1 MAETAEP
8 DSETTS
14 MSGREK
20 LVTAVLMIA
29 ALMDFLDGSIVNVA
43 LPTIRAELGAD
54 ATAVRWIVSGYMLAF
69 AAGLVIA
76 GRLGDLFGER
86 RLFLLGVAAF
96 TCASLAAG
104 LAQTPGQLVGARL
117 AQGLAAA
124 TVAPQVLASLRALF
138 SGSRRA
144 SVFGVY
150 GALAGLATAAAVILG
165 GVLTQ
170 VDIFGLGWRAVFL
183 INVPVSLFVLL
194 LGLRVLPE
202 TKGERTGRMDVL
214 GSVTL
219 VAGLTAV
226 SYPLLEG
233 QHLGWPWW
241 CWLLI
246 VAGVLALLGL
256 GLLEPARSR
265 AGVAP
270 LLQSGLFAIPAFS
283 AGIAIQLVFS
293 LAMQGLAVAM
303 ILWLQSGRGFT
314 PLQAGLTLL
323 WFSVGGILTAP
334 TAGTLALTRG
344 RKVLVLGALT
354 MAAGTTLLGVV
365 VWNSGASVS
374 SWALGPGLLMAGAGL
389 GWLIVP
395 LVNVVLTAVPAD
407 GAGGASGIFSTAQQF
422 GGALGVALLG
432 MVFFNQLASG
442 GYDSAIRATLPWTV
456 GAYLVCAA
464 LCLLLPRTAISEEEA
479 ANLLP

>member
-1 MAETAEP
+1 
-8 DSETTS
+8 
-14 MSGREK
+14 
-20 LVTAVLMIA
+20 
-29 ALMDFLDGSIVNVA
+29 
-43 LPTIRAELGAD
+43 
-54 ATAVRWIVSGYMLAF
+54 
-69 AAGLVIA
+69 
-76 GRLGDLFGER
+76 
-86 RLFLLGVAAF
+86 
-96 TCASLAAG
+96 
-104 LAQTPGQLVGARL
+104 
-117 AQGLAAA
+117 
-124 TVAPQVLASLRALF
+124 
-138 SGSRRA
+138 
-144 SVFGVY
+144 
-150 GALAGLATAAAVILG
+150 
-165 GVLTQ
+165 
-170 VDIFGLGWRAVFL
+170 
-183 INVPVSLFVLL
+183 
-194 LGLRVLPE
+194 
-202 TKGERTGRMDVL
+202 
-214 GSVTL
+214 
-219 VAGLTAV
+219 
-226 SYPLLEG
+226 
-233 QHLGWPWW
+233 
-241 CWLLI
+241 
-246 VAGVLALLGL
+246 
-256 GLLEPARSR
+256 
-265 AGVAP
+265 
-270 LLQSGLFAIPAFS
+270 
-283 AGIAIQLVFS
+283 
-293 LAMQGLAVAM
+293 M

-354 MAAGTTLLGVV
+354 MAAGTALLGVV

-432 MVFFNQLASG
+432 MVFFNHLASG

>member
-76 GRLGDLFGER
+76 GRLGDLFGRR
-86 RLFLLGVAAF
+86 RLFLLGGAAF

-170 VDIFGLGWRAVFL
+170 VDIFGLGWRAVFFCFG
-183 INVPVSLFVLL
+183 VP
-194 LGLRVLPE
+194 GLMV
-202 TKGERTGRMDVL
+202 V
-214 GSVTL
+214 
-219 VAGLTAV
+219 
-226 SYPLLEG
+226 
-233 QHLGWPWW
+233 
-241 CWLLI
+241 
-246 VAGVLALLGL
+246 
-256 GLLEPARSR
+256 
-265 AGVAP
+265 
-270 LLQSGLFAIPAFS
+270 
-283 AGIAIQLVFS
+283 
-293 LAMQGLAVAM
+293 
-303 ILWLQSGRGFT
+303 LWL
-314 PLQAGLTLL
+314 
-323 WFSVGGILTAP
+323 
-334 TAGTLALTRG
+334 
-344 RKVLVLGALT
+344 
-354 MAAGTTLLGVV
+354 
-365 VWNSGASVS
+365 
-374 SWALGPGLLMAGAGL
+374 
-389 GWLIVP
+389 
-395 LVNVVLTAVPAD
+395 
-407 GAGGASGIFSTAQQF
+407 
-422 GGALGVALLG
+422 
-432 MVFFNQLASG
+432 
-442 GYDSAIRATLPWTV
+442 
-456 GAYLVCAA
+456 
-464 LCLLLPRTAISEEEA
+464 
-479 ANLLP
+479 